1 MWESYR
7 SLTRDSSVKNKGIK
21 SDTFSRIVNYAKPL
35 NKDISYLIVIVI
47 VDAFLVVAQP
57 LLFKRIVDDGISAG
71 NRQIVITTAV
81 LVAILAIL
89 SAGLSI
95 VERLFS
101 SRIGEGLILTLRS
114 QVFDH
119 VQSQPIAFFTRTQTG
134 SLISRVNGDVI
145 GAQQAFTSTLS
156 GIVSNGISL
165 VVVLGTMFFLSW
177 TITLTSLVLLPIF
190 LIPAKYMGKK
200 VQSLSREQ
208 MNLNSQMSQT
218 MNEKFNVS
226 GALLAKLFG
235 SPDKESNNFFVK
247 NSFFSI

>member
-1 MWESYR
+1 MSQMQMWESYR

-21 SDTFSRIVNYAKPL
+21 SDTFNRIVKYAKPL
-35 NKDISYLIVIVI
+35 NKDISYLVVIVI

-71 NRQIVITTAV
+71 NREIVITTAL
-81 LVAILAIL
+81 LVAVLAIL

-165 VVVLGTMFFLSW
+165 VVVLGT
-177 TITLTSLVLLPIF
+177 
-190 LIPAKYMGKK
+190 
-200 VQSLSREQ
+200 
-208 MNLNSQMSQT
+208 
-218 MNEKFNVS
+218 
-226 GALLAKLFG
+226 
-235 SPDKESNNFFVK
+235 
-247 NSFFSI
+247 

>member
-190 LIPAKYMGKK
+190 LIPAK
-200 VQSLSREQ
+200 
-208 MNLNSQMSQT
+208 
-218 MNEKFNVS
+218 
-226 GALLAKLFG
+226 
-235 SPDKESNNFFVK
+235 
-247 NSFFSI
+247 